1 MCSAFSK
8 MDRVNESLLPE
19 GEEEGSLLL
28 HYRPKKNQELLKN
41 MVRSILLCYF
51 QKLEIDFVYVNCLF
65 VNVYTTN

>member
-28 HYRPKKNQELLKN
+28 HYRPKKKP
-41 MVRSILLCYF
+41 RIA
-51 QKLEIDFVYVNCLF
+51 QKYGA
-65 VNVYTTN
+65 